1 MRPCARPRDT
11 HHIFEDGLPD
21 VEFLSNYSLTRAF
34 LYRFND
40 KVPRRPKQLFF
51 LYLQHGKLK
60 KILRAHFLTN
70 PEKRLKVTLRQLFQI
85 EIRHLK
91 LVKKMPQ
98 NQQKTSLKASSVFVS
113 GIHH

>member
-1 MRPCARPRDT
+1 MPVPVT
-11 HHIFEDGLPD
+11 HHIFEDGPLD